1 MGAVVDEKILVLEA
15 GAEVAPQQGE
25 HSVFRLDLRGQ
36 HSAVVG
42 EADEAP
48 EKMGLAVQVPDGL
61 KDRTQCFIGEVME
74 EGGTFLQQFTDK
86 AVECH
91 LPRRE
96 AGEKASAYQ
105 LQSPGG
111 EGMELAQDPLGMG
124 VIRFHPAGGKE
135 GRRLIAVDGDG
146 ALVLC
151 VALKNAAE
159 KALKAAIIEVQDF
172 LHGNAPSGG

>member
-1 MGAVVDEKILVLEA
+1 
-15 GAEVAPQQGE
+15 
-25 HSVFRLDLRGQ
+25 
-36 HSAVVG
+36 
-42 EADEAP
+42 
-48 EKMGLAVQVPDGL
+48 
-61 KDRTQCFIGEVME
+61 
-74 EGGTFLQQFTDK
+74 
-86 AVECH
+86 
-91 LPRRE
+91 
-96 AGEKASAYQ
+96 
-105 LQSPGG
+105 
-111 EGMELAQDPLGMG
+111 MELAQDPLGMG